1 MLLVKDLHPVTF
13 SSPGFF
19 DMIVFFHLAD
29 IPALCPF
36 FVPSFISYSAVVC
49 FPGGSEVKNPPA
61 GPETQV
67 WSQGQED
74 PLEKRMATH
83 SSILAWRIPGT
94 EAVGGLKTYP

>member
-1 MLLVKDLHPVTF
+1 MFSAFITARPFLGGHQQQPLVWTLASSTSLQHRMLLVKDLHPVTF

-67 WSQGQED
+67 
-74 PLEKRMATH
+74 
-83 SSILAWRIPGT
+83 
-94 EAVGGLKTYP
+94 